1 MENQEIKPNQNIF
14 IKDRKVCE
22 IEGVKKLD
30 SFDDKEFLIDSINGF
45 IHVKGSGLS
54 LGTMDMDKGVLS
66 IFGTIDSL
74 TFLAKGKQE
83 KKEGFFSKIFK

>member
-45 IHVKGSGLS
+45 IHVKGSSLS

-83 KKEGFFSKIFK
+83 KKEGFFNKLFK